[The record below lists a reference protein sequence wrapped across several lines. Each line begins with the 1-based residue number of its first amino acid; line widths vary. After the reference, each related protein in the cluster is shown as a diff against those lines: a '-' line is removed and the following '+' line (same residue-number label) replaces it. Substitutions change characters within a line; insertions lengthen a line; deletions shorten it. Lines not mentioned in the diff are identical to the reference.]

1 MLFYQFRTKFYV
13 SINVLCAL
21 QGKRSCITTG
31 NQEKAGERIQNP
43 AFSFATAVVNQDHW
57 QERHARKQH
66 TKRVSATRKSNEE
79 AYVKEHFSH
88 VITPPAFAFR
98 SLNKYLED
106 MPDNFASSKKPRLEG
121 KDGTL
126 ENETSPQVT
135 GENEGVDADN
145 TPFTLVTYKKQRKQ
159 GIPVAFRPLNT
170 TLNFWHV
177 KHLLSLTSVAGL
189 SVKPSIPESY
199 TRNVGKIR
207 FVPPQYTDHQ
217 LLDYLK
223 DFGVLS
229 VRRQQRFKRKE
240 DGTIDTRPATT
251 VILQFRSDRP
261 MPERIFLGFTS
272 HPVEEYFGPAVR
284 CYNCQR
290 FGHMARN
297 CRQTRRCKICAQDH
311 DHKQCNLLRQPH
323 CANCGGDHAASF
335 SGCPQYKQASQLRK
349 EELLNGPR
357 SRFKMP
363 SPNPEV
369 VNHVQ
374 LPPPRAKPEI
384 VNHVQLP
391 SPRATDNSQPLQ
403 NKSYVSALQNA
414 HIQRSEHQRPS
425 RNSAILQDPAK
436 ALPSADI
443 SPKSQVGAMPESAST
458 NTNAFSMDKL
468 IFPMLFAAVR
478 AIVAAVP
485 QASDVPEVKALL
497 AMEPLLC
504 SLHTLVPRN
513 FDNE

>member
-1 MLFYQFRTKFYV
+1 M
-13 SINVLCAL
+13 
-21 QGKRSCITTG
+21 
-31 NQEKAGERIQNP
+31 
-43 AFSFATAVVNQDHW
+43 
-57 QERHARKQH
+57 
-66 TKRVSATRKSNEE
+66 
-79 AYVKEHFSH
+79 
-88 VITPPAFAFR
+88 
-98 SLNKYLED
+98 
-106 MPDNFASSKKPRLEG
+106 
-121 KDGTL
+121 
-126 ENETSPQVT
+126 
-135 GENEGVDADN
+135 
-145 TPFTLVTYKKQRKQ
+145 
-159 GIPVAFRPLNT
+159 AFRPLNT

-177 KHLLSLTSVAGL
+177 NPNRVASEIISTAKEKVQSFRVNKDGSFSVTVASISSAKHLLSLTSVAGL

-504 SLHTLVPRN
+504 SLHSLVPRN